1 MNGVLTLEL
10 GSVFSYCTPFIHG
23 IVKIFCEYYPRLNC
37 EAGKP
42 FKSSAKMGGSF
53 PQTCDGVEFVGARSF
68 RRLLKKT

>member
-1 MNGVLTLEL
+1 MFSVTVRLSFM
-10 GSVFSYCTPFIHG
+10 GSLKYFVNIIPD
-23 IVKIFCEYYPRLNC
+23 LNC

-42 FKSSAKMGGSF
+42 LKSGAKMGGSF